1 MGMFDWLTG
10 GDKQQTTS
18 STVEPYSKS
27 KPLINRSLADAMKAY
42 DKGYGSNI
50 YTGSTVIPYAGQ
62 TTWGMNRL
70 QDLANTNDGSSSN
83 FMKRLQGI
91 MNNGGFTQTQ
101 RDAMSGMQGAAGGV
115 SDLTSLL
122 SRNGGL
128 TSGQAGDL
136 NAMRG
141 GTSAVSNLLKS
152 LGSTGLTGAQ
162 KDAMGYYKGIANSDF
177 NYSPNF
183 EKVLGA
189 GLQDAR
195 EGVNANASA
204 AGRYGS
210 GVAQGVLARELGQI
224 SSNAR
229 LGEERDWRNR
239 VDAANTN
246 MANLGQTGV
255 GNISNLSGLQ
265 SNLGNAALN
274 AANTGTNNLQNLYG
288 LGNTLNSSLFN
299 AGQAGLG
306 NMAQAYQT
314 AQLPA
319 QTLMQ
324 LGGMNEDLAGRIK
337 NDELRIFDAKNQS
350 PWDAIGRLMQTAN
363 LGGSYNTT
371 SQTSQQPSANP
382 FLQLAGS
389 GLNAYFGGMGA

>member
-27 KPLINRSLADAMKAY
+27 KPLINKALADAMKAY
-42 DKGYGSNI
+42 KGGYGSNI
-50 YTGSTVIPYAGQ
+50 YTGSTVTPYAGQ
-62 TTWGMNRL
+62 TMWGMNNL
-70 QDLANTNDGSSSN
+70 QDLANKNDGGGSN

-115 SDLTSLL
+115 ADYMGTLKNGLNSGQVRDLQAMRGATGSVDSLL
-122 SRNGGL
+122 S
-128 TSGQAGDL
+128 
-136 NAMRG
+136 
-141 GTSAVSNLLKS
+141 S
-152 LGSTGLTGAQ
+152 LGKSGLTGAQ
-162 KDAMGYYKGIANSDF
+162 RNAMNYYKGIAGSNFD
-177 NYSPNF
+177 YSPDFQN
-183 EKVLGA
+183 VLDA

-210 GVAQGVLARELGQI
+210 GIAQGVMAKELGNL
-224 SSNAR
+224 SNTAR
-229 LGEERDWRNR
+229 LGEYRDWQNR
-239 VDAANTN
+239 KDSANTN

-255 GNISNLSGLQ
+255 GNISNLSQLQ
-265 SNLGNAALN
+265 SSLGNAALG

-306 NMAQAYQT
+306 NMATAYQT
-314 AQLPA
+314 AQMPS

-371 SQTSQQPSANP
+371 SQTSQQPGQNP
-382 FLQLAGS
+382 FMSAL
-389 GLNAYFGGMGA
+389 GLGLGGMSLFG